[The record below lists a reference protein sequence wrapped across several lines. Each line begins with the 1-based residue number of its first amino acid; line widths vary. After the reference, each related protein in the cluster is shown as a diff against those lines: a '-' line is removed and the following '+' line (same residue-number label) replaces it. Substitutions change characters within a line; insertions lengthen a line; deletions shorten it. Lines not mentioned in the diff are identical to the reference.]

1 MICPNCNSSH
11 LAIEG
16 SVSTT
21 GNRYRDL
28 FFCKSC
34 THVFDALEA
43 SGAEKDAEK
52 DRKTVQNPILMRKF
66 SI

>member
-11 LAIEG
+11 IAIEG
-16 SVSTT
+16 SSLTT
-21 GNRYRDL
+21 SGRYRDL
-28 FFCKSC
+28 FFCNSC

-43 SGAEKDAEK
+43 SAAEKDAEK
-52 DRKTVQNPILMRKF
+52 DRKIVQDPILMRAF